1 MQKFL
6 KVILG
11 LGLIISM
18 FTVFAKADIAPNPDE
33 ARFSYP
39 LIIETTDDVSDYRFF
54 LNFSGDLREIEVKS
68 KGRSE
73 IPSMGGGARYSSG
86 MIIAIPKKFLN
97 DFPNKIE
104 SSYDDIGK
112 RFSDLIRE
120 KKIGV
125 IELGTHSFSRLIK
138 KSESANY
145 INAPYKLEKDIENG
159 LKLTKLEIPKGKSG
173 MDFSMYGIKKSLT
186 TFGYLILI
194 GFPTAA
200 IIILGI
206 WLFRKKGRKLN

>member
-1 MQKFL
+1 
-6 KVILG
+6 
-11 LGLIISM
+11 M

-39 LIIETTDDVSDYRFF
+39 LIIETTDEVSDYRFF

-68 KGRSE
+68 NGTSE

-173 MDFSMYGIKKSLT
+173 MDFSMYGVQKSLT
-186 TFGYLILI
+186 TFGYIVLVS
-194 GFPTAA
+194 FPTAA
-200 IIILGI
+200 IVILGI